1 MRKLRKIGLLILCGV
16 LLLGTTGCENEGIVD
31 NDNTKQEPAYQINL
45 NENISVYQTHHSTLC
60 GGWMFPLNA
69 EEILENKIE
78 MTDAGYPRINVG
90 SIEIAP
96 HEWDEIYFQL
106 TFDTEKENKASE
118 KFKTWSNES
127 YFGVG
132 KFEPTFTNHEFGYTY
147 YTIVLEE
154 PEKYSE
160 LNAELEEAIEN
171 FEKNIDTIFIQEGAY
186 LHTGPCGGAVS
197 GSEILTEDICEEY
210 HLNCSRW

>member
-1 MRKLRKIGLLILCGV
+1 MRKYVIGILICFF
-16 LLLGTTGCENEGIVD
+16 LLGITGCKNQETVD
-31 NDNTKQEPAYQINL
+31 NDIPEQEPTYQINL
-45 NENISVYQTHHSTLC
+45 NENISVYQTYHSTLC

-69 EEILENKIE
+69 EEILGNKIE

-96 HEWDEIYFQL
+96 HEWDEIYLQL
-106 TFDTEKENKASE
+106 TFDEEKENKALE
-118 KFKTWSNES
+118 KFEIWSNES

-132 KFEPTFTNHEFGYTY
+132 KFESTFTNHEFGYTY

-160 LNAELEEAIEN
+160 LNGKLEESIED
-171 FEKNIDTIFIQEGAY
+171 FENNIDTIFIQEGAY
-186 LHTGPCGGAVS
+186 LHTGPCGDAVS
-197 GSEILTEDICEEY
+197 GAEILTEEICEEY
-210 HLNCSRW
+210 HLNCGWW

>member
-1 MRKLRKIGLLILCGV
+1 MKKICLILWCGV
-16 LLLGTTGCENEGIVD
+16 LLLGITGCKNEEEVFENEP
-31 NDNTKQEPAYQINL
+31 NESLPTYQINL
-45 NENISVYQTHHSTLC
+45 NENIFVYQTYHSTLC

-78 MTDAGYPRINVG
+78 RTEVGYPRINVG

-96 HEWDEIYFQL
+96 HEWDEIYSKL
-106 TFDTEKENKASE
+106 TFDEEKENKALE
-118 KFKTWSNES
+118 KFQKWQSET

-132 KFEPTFTNHEFGYTY
+132 KFEPTFENHEFGYIY
-147 YTIVLEE
+147 HTIVLKE

-160 LNAELEEAIEN
+160 LNVKLEEGIEA
-171 FEKNIDTIFIQEGAY
+171 FEKNIDTIFVQEEAY
-186 LHTGPCGGAVS
+186 LRTGPCGDAL
-197 GSEILTEDICEEY
+197 SEPELLTEEICEEY